1 MKLSK
6 VAMKRLVLLA
16 LAIACLVPA
25 MPAAAEPGRPSR
37 TEALAALKKSD
48 AEERRRGA
56 VGLAIVGRMEDAP
69 TLITALRDADERVR
83 AVAEQALWAVW
94 SRSGNARVD
103 DLLSRGVAEMGEQRF
118 PEAIATF
125 TRIIE
130 LKPGFAEGWNKRA
143 TASPRRVLT
152 RSGRP
157 GGLRAGRLRRGLGPL
172 ERKQVPAR
180 DAHHAEELARSGKA
194 RLPHLLRFAPAD
206 ETARQCE
213 PRQIPH
219 QIVRNRPVDTR
230 FDLRVEGE
238 PHSVR
243 GGNHAE
249 RHVVAQAV
257 RIEVAED
264 LAPVEMLVGLL
275 GRLPMRAPVARRARG
290 RHSVHEAEALHQAE
304 GPARPRPDHRR
315 IEHHDRTEQL
325 RPLQRG
331 KHGEIGR
338 ASCRERV

>member
-56 VGLAIVGRMEDAP
+56 LGLAIVGRMEDAP

-143 TASPRRVLT
+143 TAYFLAGEFRRSLMDCDEVIKRNPQHFGVL
-152 RSGRP
+152 SGYGQIYLRLDQP
-157 GGLRAGRLRRGLGPL
+157 EKALEYFRRALAVNPNLEGVQGL
-172 ERKQVPAR
+172 
-180 DAHHAEELARSGKA
+180 AEKLDS
-194 RLPHLLRFAPAD
+194 
-206 ETARQCE
+206 
-213 PRQIPH
+213 I
-219 QIVRNRPVDTR
+219 IVR
-230 FDLRVEGE
+230 
-238 PHSVR
+238 
-243 GGNHAE
+243 
-249 RHVVAQAV
+249 
-257 RIEVAED
+257 
-264 LAPVEMLVGLL
+264 
-275 GRLPMRAPVARRARG
+275 RR
-290 RHSVHEAEALHQAE
+290 
-304 GPARPRPDHRR
+304 
-315 IEHHDRTEQL
+315 
-325 RPLQRG
+325 QRS
-331 KHGEIGR
+331 I
-338 ASCRERV
+338 